1 MFTIKTKII
10 LAYSLAFGLLVT
22 AFALI
27 IYQGIADA
35 EIAKLDARL
44 ESHADRLQT
53 ELEEDYQQPG
63 FPLRSEL
70 DSIVTEGLHD
80 VRIRLL
86 TPENKVVFSDSGFEA
101 PSSVLWKSGFGSK
114 PQIISLKWNHRRY
127 RVLQLPVEIENRVQ
141 FILQVAGSMHEI
153 EEAKEDLQL
162 LFFTVI
168 PAGLLLAGLIAY
180 FITSLAFKPMMKM
193 VRAAEQIS
201 AANLDARLELPR
213 AHDEVHQLGT
223 ALNEMIGRIDKT
235 IKGQRQFV
243 ADASH
248 ELRTPLTIIRG
259 ELEAA
264 AASIRKPSVKENI
277 TTSLSELDHLS
288 KLVSDLLTLAKLD
301 AERVRLEVSSVRLD
315 ELVVDC
321 VQAARGVAKN
331 KGVTLRIYVEEALEI
346 PGDHEKLKSVM
357 FNLLDNAIKY
367 SARRGVVSVS
377 LMSNR
382 KAGTSSIIISDKGI
396 GIPEAEQSKVF
407 GRFYRGSQP
416 RSKSDG
422 SGLGLAIAQRFVEL
436 HGGRIA
442 LKSKP
447 GKGSTFTVE
456 LPLTSNRT

>member
-1 MFTIKTKII
+1 
-10 LAYSLAFGLLVT
+10 
-22 AFALI
+22 
-27 IYQGIADA
+27 
-35 EIAKLDARL
+35 
-44 ESHADRLQT
+44 
-53 ELEEDYQQPG
+53 
-63 FPLRSEL
+63 
-70 DSIVTEGLHD
+70 
-80 VRIRLL
+80 
-86 TPENKVVFSDSGFEA
+86 
-101 PSSVLWKSGFGSK
+101 
-114 PQIISLKWNHRRY
+114 
-127 RVLQLPVEIENRVQ
+127 VLQLPVEIENRVQ

-277 TTSLSELDHLS
+277 TTSLSELEHLS